1 MWANAVDEKRT
12 GADMTAEGIGH
23 SRRDAPERVIDTQDL
38 FGGAREVLIRH
49 NDAVYRLRI
58 TRFGKLILNK

>member
-1 MWANAVDEKRT
+1 MPAG
-12 GADMTAEGIGH
+12 GAGQ